1 MELILWRHAEAE
13 DTTPDIERALTR
25 HGRKQAERMAEWLK
39 PRLPGETRILVSPA
53 RRTRETA
60 DALDLPYTVSKSLAP
75 DADPMEILKR
85 AGWPGGAGSVLIV
98 GHQPTLGQVC
108 EILLTGKLGNRSVKK
123 GDVWWFTNRIRL
135 EEIQPLLRAVIP
147 VSLL

>member
-13 DTTPDIERALTR
+13 DTTPDSERSLTR

-39 PRLPGETRILVSPA
+39 PRLPGDTRILVSPA

-60 DALDLPYTVSKSLAP
+60 DALELPYTVSKALAP
-75 DADPMEILKR
+75 DADPMEVLKR
-85 AGWPGGAGSVLIV
+85 SGWPGGAGGVLIV
-98 GHQPTLGQVC
+98 GHQPTLGQIC
-108 EILLTGKLGNRSVKK
+108 EILLTGKLGNRPVKK